1 MCLLYLWFDFWW
13 GDETFQSSKMCWEG
27 GMIYEAPLKKQNPR
41 SNKKVCNMLL
51 YWFLL
56 RCFLWKV
63 TPNFF
68 LTCAH
73 LCMTIFFINMR
84 QCWLS
89 ILKVQQNLSFS
100 LCHFLNVGPP
110 NGEHLFTTI
119 YGLYCSQNCY
129 ITYLCRITVYFMLGI
144 TIVTHYL
151 DLESRR
157 LRNTILCH
165 SVKCRH

>member
-1 MCLLYLWFDFWW
+1 MKHFRHQKCAGKEVRFMEPL
-13 GDETFQSSKMCWEG
+13 SKKHDP
-27 GMIYEAPLKKQNPR
+27 I
-41 SNKKVCNMLL
+41 SNKKYVT
-51 YWFLL
+51 
-56 RCFLWKV
+56 CFCIGFSSDV
-63 TPNFF
+63 FFERSPPPNFF
-68 LTCAH
+68 LPVLICAWQ
-73 LCMTIFFINMR
+73 FFINVR

-89 ILKVQQNLSFS
+89 IFKGATKSILFTF
-100 LCHFLNVGPP
+100 HFFNVGPP

-165 SVKCRH
+165 SVKCKY